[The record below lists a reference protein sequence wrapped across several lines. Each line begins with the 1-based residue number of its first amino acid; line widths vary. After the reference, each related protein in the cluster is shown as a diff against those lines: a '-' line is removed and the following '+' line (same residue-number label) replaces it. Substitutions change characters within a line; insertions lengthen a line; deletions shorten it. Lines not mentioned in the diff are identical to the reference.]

1 MPDSLII
8 LGNIFLNPPYAKIY
22 SRLGYKKSTT
32 QIALSQ
38 RRETDS
44 AIEEA
49 ASLILLKGSIFR
61 TPISKNDGE
70 EITLAGNVTF
80 SSKKLSALLKDCPE
94 AVLMGATAG
103 SAIMDAIRERTNNDD
118 LAAAVVYDATASEMV
133 DAALDWIMDYL
144 NQQLRRD
151 GKRMLPR
158 RFSAGYADFKLDN
171 QKMIYEKLEM
181 GKIGV
186 AINSGFILL
195 PEKSVTAI
203 SGICSFAS
211 NSAKPEN

>member
-61 TPISKNDGE
+61 TLISKNDGE

-103 SAIMDAIRERTNNDD
+103 SAIMDAIGEKTNNDD

-158 RFSAGYADFKLDN
+158 RFSAGYADFKLEN
-171 QKMIYEKLEM
+171 QKIIYEKLEM

-211 NSAKPEN
+211 NSSQPEN

>member
-8 LGNIFLNPPYAKIY
+8 LGNIFINPPYAKIF

-32 QIALSQ
+32 QIALSK
-38 RRETDS
+38 RRETDH

-61 TPISKNDGE
+61 TLISKNDGE
-70 EITLAGNVTF
+70 EITLAGNLTF

-103 SAIMDAIRERTNNDD
+103 SAIMDAIREKTNSDD
-118 LAAAVVYDATASEMV
+118 LTAAVVYDATASEMV

-151 GKRMLPR
+151 AKRMLPR
-158 RFSAGYADFKLDN
+158 RFSAGYADFKLEN

-211 NSAKPEN
+211 NSVKREY

>member
-1 MPDSLII
+1 MTDSLIFP
-8 LGNIFLNPPYAKIY
+8 GNIFINPPFAKIY

-32 QIALSQ
+32 QLSAGQ
-38 RRETDS
+38 QKETDRY
-44 AIEEA
+44 IDEA
-49 ASLILLKGSIFR
+49 ASLILLKGSILR
-61 TPISKNDGE
+61 TMISKNDGE
-70 EITLAGNVTF
+70 EIALGENIIF

-103 SAIMDAIRERTNNDD
+103 SAIMEAISGKTSQDD

-144 NQQLRRD
+144 NRQLRRD

-158 RFSAGYADFKLDN
+158 RFSAGYADFKLEN
-171 QKMIYEKLEM
+171 QKIIYKKLQM
-181 GKIGV
+181 DKIGV

-203 SGICSFAS
+203 SGISG
-211 NSAKPEN
+211 